1 MAKNN
6 NNANQIGKDTMAKK
20 QKSPEKKW
28 LNVLRAETPKLD
40 SAAARLVKMISSNVE
55 NIKA

>member
-1 MAKNN
+1 
-6 NNANQIGKDTMAKK
+6 MAKK
-20 QKSPEKKW
+20 QMSPEKKW